1 MTAGTPATAADAAH
15 HESTSAY
22 PTASDASVC
31 NAGDPARRG
40 NEFYTAYIAAKRAG
54 DAVRADSLRKEY
66 LGAYLYDHLPAWEAE
81 HGVDGVLR
89 APGVPDTAK
98 VTGAGP
104 DSGSMWLLVTETWN
118 DGSEVQFLAVSNGV
132 WVPDGTKC
140 LITDYRD
147 L

>member
-1 MTAGTPATAADAAH
+1 M
-15 HESTSAY
+15 
-22 PTASDASVC
+22 
-31 NAGDPARRG
+31 
-40 NEFYTAYIAAKRAG
+40 
-54 DAVRADSLRKEY
+54 
-66 LGAYLYDHLPAWEAE
+66 
-81 HGVDGVLR
+81 LR

-98 VTGAGP
+98 VTEAGP